1 MILSKRGRHGKGGP
15 ADGARQFLFRRI
27 HRSSRNSGESI
38 ETSPEELRELGDSWL
53 PELAPDAKAI
63 EEFETNIG
71 ICLSEVVTPCKE
83 RIDEILG
90 SAPEDLRQEAWIL
103 ASAIQH
109 DSSLDYRRREHLY
122 RELISAIL
130 ESRAKDSAEEPTEL
144 SSVLLGAQLSI
155 RTPAPF
161 PPLGSQ
167 PGSQTTELRTYR
179 GPGTSHLAI
188 VRHAAVRQILDPASG
203 GRAALVPNANPVRDR
218 VGDLFAIDWRQVAIA
233 ERNEQSVTN

>member
-1 MILSKRGRHGKGGP
+1 M
-15 ADGARQFLFRRI
+15 
-27 HRSSRNSGESI
+27 
-38 ETSPEELRELGDSWL
+38 
-53 PELAPDAKAI
+53 
-63 EEFETNIG
+63 
-71 ICLSEVVTPCKE
+71 
-83 RIDEILG
+83 
-90 SAPEDLRQEAWIL
+90 RQEAWIL
-103 ASAIQH
+103 TSAIQH
-109 DSSLDYRRREHLY
+109 DSSLDHRRREHLY

-218 VGDLFAIDWRQVAIA
+218 VGDLFATGKVVRSRRVHQSTAAASPTPANSAAAPVTLYAA
-233 ERNEQSVTN
+233 ARNVPLPHRR